1 MSDVSVAE
9 RRKCAICGE
18 AATKRVTPDAPTYA
32 IRRYSDAY
40 LERPFLPKE
49 VTVPQDFCQTHF
61 NEVQVLGTR
70 HVGFCVRCKA
80 WRPTGGMCPQCG
92 SALMMTSPA
101 HRWSR

>member
-18 AATKRVTPDAPTYA
+18 TATKQVTPDAPGYA

-49 VTVPQDFCQTHF
+49 VTVLQDFCQTHF
-61 NEVQVLGTR
+61 NDVHVLGTR
-70 HVGFCVRCKA
+70 HVGFCVRCKG
-80 WRPTGGMCPQCG
+80 WREAGGTCTKCG

-101 HRWSR
+101 HRWQR